1 MSSTTDPGPLQ
12 PWQETY
18 VSYSEL
24 AAFRQCPLKWRWS
37 YRDRWDSDRAKPAL
51 DRGTVW
57 DAMLQTHYAGWMA
70 GQDRADTS
78 LQTLE
83 TLREA
88 GMAEVE
94 DVELL
99 EWMYDGY
106 VSRYLE
112 EDRATW
118 DVLANQLTMVLPL
131 PDPDDPTKDGPIG
144 LKVKIDRVARHR
156 PTKGLWV
163 WDDKTGK
170 QQPKQ
175 AALDIDDQFK
185 LYQWGLRRTGRQ
197 VAGFLVNHARTERL
211 KRDMAGDERFV
222 RHRLTST
229 DVELAAV
236 ALDAARAAAEIH
248 RPDRREFSSPNSGLG
263 GCNGWCD
270 YFDAHLTIRR
280 GTPEEVAL
288 RSFGFERR
296 PRQALIPARG
306 PARSDKAE

>member
-1 MSSTTDPGPLQ
+1 MSLTVDAPAE
-12 PWQETY
+12 PWRTTY

-37 YRDRWDSDRAKPAL
+37 YRDRWDSDKAKPAL

-57 DAMLQTHYAGWMA
+57 DAMLQTHYAGEMH
-70 GQDRADTS
+70 GQPLAE
-78 LQTLE
+78 TLGQVTA

-88 GMAEVE
+88 GMADPE
-94 DVELL
+94 DVDLL
-99 EWMYDGY
+99 LWMYEGY
-106 VSRYLE
+106 VSRYAE
-112 EDRATW
+112 EDKATW
-118 DVLANQLTMVLPL
+118 DVLANQLSMVLPL

-175 AALDIDDQFK
+175 AGLDIDDQFK
-185 LYQWGLRRTGRQ
+185 LYTWGLRRTGRQ
-197 VAGFLVNHARTERL
+197 VAGFMVNHARTERL
-211 KRDMAGDERFV
+211 KRAMTDDERFV

-270 YFDAHLTIRR
+270 YFEAHLTIRR
-280 GTPEEVAL
+280 GVPEQVAL
-288 RSFGFERR
+288 ESFGFRQR
-296 PRQALIPARG
+296 DPRIQIPARG
-306 PARSDKAE
+306 SARSDKAE